1 MRKDIVIAI
10 AGIAVV
16 AAICF
21 GLALMKPGFKPF
33 SSIHSATLPKAE
45 SGPDHVIMHINGEA
59 ITEGEYQAAYAQ
71 LPEEAQRQ
79 FATDAGKQ
87 AFAEQIVRLKI
98 LEQEG
103 QKLGVEKDPRV
114 AGQLAA
120 DRANIIAAA
129 AAQKIVPTPTN
140 EAVQKFYNDNKKNF
154 ESTELSH
161 ILIAYQGGAVP
172 ARSGQPPNREEAM
185 KRAQAISQQLK
196 KGADFAKMATQFSD
210 DASSAERG
218 GLLGPFSPG
227 MLPPEL
233 EGPVTKLQPGEI
245 SDPVPSR
252 FGIHIFKVGQHT
264 AQPLEQIRQALTQ
277 RVQQKATLDKV
288 EQMRKTA
295 KVEFDPKFFP
305 QANAKPPVK
314 MP

>member
-45 SGPDHVIMHINGEA
+45 TGPDHVIMHVNGEA
-59 ITEGEYQAAYAQ
+59 ITEGEYQAAFAQ
-71 LPEEAQRQ
+71 LPEDAQRQ

-103 QKLGVEKDPRV
+103 QKLNVEKDPQV

-129 AAQKIVPTPTN
+129 AARKIVPTPTN
-140 EAVQKFYNDNKKNF
+140 EAVQKFYDDNKKNF

-161 ILIAYQGGAVP
+161 ILLAYQGGAVP
-172 ARSGQPPNREEAM
+172 ARNGQAPNREEAM

-196 KGADFAKMATQFSD
+196 KGADFGKMAQQFSD

-218 GLLGPFSPG
+218 GVLGPFSPG

-252 FGIHIFKVGQHT
+252 FGIHIFKVGQHA

-305 QANAKPPVK
+305 QANAKPAVK
-314 MP
+314 LP